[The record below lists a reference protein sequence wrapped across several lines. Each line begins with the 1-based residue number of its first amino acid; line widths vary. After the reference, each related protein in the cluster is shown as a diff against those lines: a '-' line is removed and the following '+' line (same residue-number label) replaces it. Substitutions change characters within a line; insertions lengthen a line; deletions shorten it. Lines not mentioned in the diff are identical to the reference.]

1 MAIIEAQAVIGS
13 RRTPQF
19 SNDTQTSVSRQKL
32 AAMLTVLHKR
42 WLSNGWRALDP
53 ADAEPMALAWID
65 ALDRARV
72 PHRYYNELYHR
83 AIELR
88 SRRLSNGLGC
98 DDFSV
103 EMMIAC
109 WHTLS
114 DELRNADIQ
123 TGRYLPATAASD
135 CDRCYGSGVEIV
147 EGRGAR
153 TCTSCRRPHGA
164 TG

>member
-13 RRTPQF
+13 RRTPQ
-19 SNDTQTSVSRQKL
+19 SSSVTQMNVSRQKL

-42 WLSNGWRALDP
+42 WLTNGWRAMDP

-65 ALDRARV
+65 ALDRAGVDYR
-72 PHRYYNELYHR
+72 RYNDLYHR
-83 AIELR
+83 MVKLR
-88 SRRLSNGLGC
+88 ADRLAAGLPC

-109 WHTLS
+109 WRQ
-114 DELRNADIQ
+114 LRQEERDLDVAA
-123 TGRYLPATAASD
+123 GRYLPPVAASD
-135 CDRCYGSGVEIV
+135 CERCYGSGIEVV

-153 TCTSCRRPHGA
+153 TCTNCRRS
-164 TG
+164 